1 MELET
6 SIIIAYNLEYIDI
19 QTLDKNSAKII
30 EL

>member
-6 SIIIAYNLEYIDI
+6 SIIIAYNLEYVDI
-19 QTLDKNSAKII
+19 QTLDKNSEKII

>member
-6 SIIIAYNLEYIDI
+6 SIIIAYNLEYIDK